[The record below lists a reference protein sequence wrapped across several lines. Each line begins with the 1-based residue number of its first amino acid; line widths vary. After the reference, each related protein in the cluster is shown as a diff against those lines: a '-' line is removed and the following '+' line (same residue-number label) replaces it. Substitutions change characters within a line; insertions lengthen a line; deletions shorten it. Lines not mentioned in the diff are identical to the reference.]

1 MGVPNQFNDIIQ
13 QHLNVFAAWVPVVN
27 RYALGDYGIMADG
40 VFSKLG
46 NVKEDYGVTFN
57 TGQGDE
63 ASIDFTSANAK
74 VIKFDGGTEV
84 SVIPAGAVN
93 AKVQVEFTSDKSFMV
108 KSPKITVTNIENIQS
123 LAKQLKDKK
132 DWDGKWK
139 VVHQVYFA
147 EEALVVCTK
156 TAGTK
161 LTFSGDAAALG
172 KMKLGNAGVNIDTDR
187 ELGLKING
195 KSGIIGLGLFRIKNK
210 TFGGWKVDVLA
221 LGKEDQD
228 LVEVLEAT
236 AENNDD
242 L

>member
-13 QHLNVFAAWVPVVN
+13 QQLNVFAAWIPIVN
-27 RYALGDYGIMADG
+27 RFSLGDYGIMADG

-46 NVKEDYGVTFN
+46 NVKEDFGVTFN
-57 TGQGDE
+57 TGEGDE

-74 VIKFDGGTEV
+74 VIKFNGGAEV
-84 SVIPAGAVN
+84 TAIPAGAVD
-93 AKVQVEFTSDKSFMV
+93 AKVQVEFTTDKSFMV
-108 KSPKITVTNIENIQS
+108 KSPKITVTTIENIQS
-123 LAKQLKDKK
+123 LAKQLKDKSG
-132 DWDGKWK
+132 WDGKWK
-139 VVHQVYFA
+139 IVHQVYFA

-156 TAGTK
+156 TGGTK
-161 LTFSGDAAALG
+161 LTFTGDASALG

-195 KSGIIGLGLFRIKNK
+195 KSGVIGLGLFRIKNK

-221 LGKEDQD
+221 IGKEDQD
-228 LVEVLEAT
+228 IVEELQAN
-236 AENNDD
+236 ADNNDD